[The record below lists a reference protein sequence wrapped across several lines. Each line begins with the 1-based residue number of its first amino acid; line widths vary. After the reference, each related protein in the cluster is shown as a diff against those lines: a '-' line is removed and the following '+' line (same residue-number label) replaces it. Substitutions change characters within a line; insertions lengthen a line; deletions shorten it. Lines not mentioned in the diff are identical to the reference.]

1 MDLSDRVTF
10 QNRHWGIGKLEIIP
24 AKKRELFSRIWS
36 DIDIKPM
43 ILLTGLRRTG
53 KSVLLKQ
60 IAQELIEKKSISPTQ
75 ILLFEFA
82 PNDKPDTIWE
92 VFRYFQ
98 KQITNT
104 QMPEYIFFDEIQLVD
119 NYESVIKEIYDT
131 SGNLKI
137 GLTGSLSLSYKKRM
151 QESLG
156 GRFLPYR
163 LFPLNFNEYLT
174 ISGSSDKNLFG
185 QLKHGDLPEHKRKPL
200 LEVLNG
206 KFREFLLWRRLPEM
220 IHFTPVQGTA
230 YLSTVLGQSLTQ
242 DAFNY
247 FTIEKPQVLTAI
259 FEYIKEQNGGIISI
273 QSLSQKL
280 GTGKETV
287 SKYLNILE
295 IMGLCYP
302 VYNTTQPLIKLNSAK
317 KIYVGSM
324 FALLETKL
332 NWETAIGFA
341 VESYVLERLLEKGHE
356 VTFYRQ
362 RQKEIDFLIPKEKR
376 GFEVKFRKKLTKMPI
391 LANYQIEPVTLDGIN
406 PACLF

>member
-1 MDLSDRVTF
+1 MNLSDRVSF
-10 QNRHWGIGKLEIIP
+10 QNRHWGIGKLEAIP
-24 AKKRELFSRIWS
+24 AKKRELFSRIWN

-82 PNDKPDTIWE
+82 PNDKKDIIWE

-119 NYESVIKEIYDT
+119 NYESVIKEIYDI

-174 ISGSSDKNLFG
+174 ISQSPDKNLFE
-185 QLKHGDLPEHKRKPL
+185 QLKQEDLPEYKRKPL

-220 IHFTPVQGTA
+220 IYFTPIQGA
-230 YLSTVLGQSLTQ
+230 SYLNTILGQSLTQ

-247 FTIEKPQVLTAI
+247 FAIEKPQIITAV
-259 FEYIKEQNGGIISI
+259 FDYIKENNGGIISI

-295 IMGLCYP
+295 IMGLCYL
-302 VYNTTQPLIKLNSAK
+302 VYNTTQPLIKLNSSK

-341 VESYVLERLLEKGHE
+341 VESYILERLLEKGQE

-362 RQKEIDFLIPKEKR
+362 RQKEIDFLIPKEKI
-376 GFEVKFRKKLTKMPI
+376 GYEVKFRKKLTKIPMLP
-391 LANYQIEPVTLDGIN
+391 NYKITPVTLDGIN

>member
-1 MDLSDRVTF
+1 
-10 QNRHWGIGKLEIIP
+10 
-24 AKKRELFSRIWS
+24 
-36 DIDIKPM
+36 
-43 ILLTGLRRTG
+43 
-53 KSVLLKQ
+53 
-60 IAQELIEKKSISPTQ
+60 
-75 ILLFEFA
+75 
-82 PNDKPDTIWE
+82 
-92 VFRYFQ
+92 
-98 KQITNT
+98 
-104 QMPEYIFFDEIQLVD
+104 
-119 NYESVIKEIYDT
+119 
-131 SGNLKI
+131 
-137 GLTGSLSLSYKKRM
+137 
-151 QESLG
+151 
-156 GRFLPYR
+156 
-163 LFPLNFNEYLT
+163 
-174 ISGSSDKNLFG
+174 
-185 QLKHGDLPEHKRKPL
+185 
-200 LEVLNG
+200 
-206 KFREFLLWRRLPEM
+206 M